1 MPLDLGYRGSL
12 GEMGFYDDAL
22 WRGFASDPFK

>member
-1 MPLDLGYRGSL
+1 MPLVSGNRGSL
-12 GEMGFYDDAL
+12 VEMGFYDDAL